1 MKISKIKT
9 MAAMTAMAMLLGGC
23 GDAPYELTE
32 SEEDIIVN
40 YSAHVVTKF
49 NTDQKQGLTYVN
61 MDAVEDMEE
70 TEQVQD
76 AELPESTETFAAD
89 GDIPDV
95 PGETD
100 TAFQEASLNDVF
112 GNENVSVA
120 YTGAFLTSNYIEND
134 YYSVDAEK
142 GKTYL
147 VLGFDITNNGA
158 EDAEV
163 DNYALTPVFRVS
175 TADGVST
182 VAELTVLLEDFSTYQ
197 GTIPAGET
205 QGTVLLFQV
214 PDTISEVPDFTLDV
228 NIGGTSYRI
237 AL

>member
-120 YTGAFLTSNYIEND
+120 
-134 YYSVDAEK
+134 
-142 GKTYL
+142 
-147 VLGFDITNNGA
+147 
-158 EDAEV
+158 
-163 DNYALTPVFRVS
+163 
-175 TADGVST
+175 
-182 VAELTVLLEDFSTYQ
+182 
-197 GTIPAGET
+197 
-205 QGTVLLFQV
+205 
-214 PDTISEVPDFTLDV
+214 
-228 NIGGTSYRI
+228 
-237 AL
+237 